1 MAAQAFK
8 GCSPEFAGRPLEAP
22 GDGVSRWMVATSP
35 EDPGEVQNPAW
46 ANSSHRYSPRDIWT
60 LNPSATQRPRTA
72 AYDPAMKH
80 SVRSGVEDQ
89 WHRARRKRT
98 GRCSAP

>member
-35 EDPGEVQNPAW
+35 EDPGEVQNPA
-46 ANSSHRYSPRDIWT
+46 
-60 LNPSATQRPRTA
+60 
-72 AYDPAMKH
+72 
-80 SVRSGVEDQ
+80 
-89 WHRARRKRT
+89 
-98 GRCSAP
+98 